1 MKVKF
6 VESTRYLDD
15 GRLLKTKKLFYPALT
30 FPLLAALTPPD
41 VEVSMCHEIFD
52 DVDFEEKVDLVA
64 LTSITNNVF
73 RAYEI
78 ADEFRRRGVLVVM
91 GGFHA
96 SVEPE
101 EALGH
106 ADAVFVG
113 EAEETWPR
121 FLTDLR
127 RGTIRRIYR
136 AARRPTLAALPPPR
150 FDILS
155 RGRYRGYER
164 RGLWRR
170 LLPPVIP
177 VQTARGCPHAC
188 DFCDITRF
196 EAGHYRPRPVAE
208 VVSEIE
214 AQRAKLVC
222 FVDDN
227 IFAKHA
233 RAKELFRALVPLKIK
248 WFGQGTLAAAE
259 DAELLDLARRSG
271 CRGILV
277 GIETV
282 SKDSLA
288 SVGKDG
294 LNRVEAY
301 RRLLRAY
308 RRARIDVDASM
319 TFGFDAD
326 GPDVFDATYDFL
338 MANRV
343 PYAGLQPIR
352 PSPGTPLYDRLK
364 RDGRLKDERWWLN
377 RELTARV
384 FDLKFT
390 GGAIPDGEF
399 AAGLFRMYKR
409 FYSWP
414 SIMRRFLLPPRRG
427 FVLKVAAT
435 LALRRKISPRAFI
448 SEY

>member
-6 VESTRYLDD
+6 VEATRYRDD
-15 GRLLKTKKLFYPALT
+15 GRLLKTDKLFYPALT

-41 VEVSMCHEIFD
+41 IEVAMCHEIFE

-64 LTSITNNVF
+64 LTSITNNVY

-78 ADEFRRRGVLVVM
+78 ADEFRRRGVPVVI

-101 EALGH
+101 ESLAH
-106 ADAVFVG
+106 VDAVFIG
-113 EAEETWPR
+113 EAEETWPE
-121 FLTDLR
+121 FIKDFR
-127 RGTIRRIYR
+127 RGKFRRIYR
-136 AARRPTLAALPPPR
+136 APQRPALDGLPLPR
-150 FDILS
+150 FDILNP
-155 RGRYRGYER
+155 RHYHGYGR
-164 RGLWRR
+164 RGLRRR

-177 VQTARGCPHAC
+177 VQTARGCPQAC

-196 EAGHYRPRPVAE
+196 EAGTYRPRPVAD

-214 AQRAKLVC
+214 ARGARFVC

-227 IFAKHA
+227 IFAKRA
-233 RAKELFRALVPLKIK
+233 RAKELFRALIPLKLK
-248 WFGQGTLAAAE
+248 WVGQGTLAAAE
-259 DAELLDLARRSG
+259 DPELLDLAQRSG
-271 CRGILV
+271 CRGILA
-277 GIETV
+277 GIETI
-282 SKDSLA
+282 SEDSLA
-288 SVGKDG
+288 SVGKAG
-294 LNRVEAY
+294 LNRVGAY
-301 RRLLRAY
+301 RRLLHAY
-308 RRARIDVDASM
+308 RKARIDVDASM
-319 TFGFDAD
+319 TFGFDGD
-326 GPDVFDATYDFL
+326 GPGVFDATYEFL
-338 MANRV
+338 MGNRV

-390 GGAIPDGEF
+390 GCAIPDGAF
-399 AAGLFRMYKR
+399 GPGLLRMYRR

-414 SIMRRFLLPPRRG
+414 SILRRFLMPPRRG
-427 FVLKVAAT
+427 FALKILAT
-435 LALRRKISPRAFI
+435 LAMRRKISSHAFI